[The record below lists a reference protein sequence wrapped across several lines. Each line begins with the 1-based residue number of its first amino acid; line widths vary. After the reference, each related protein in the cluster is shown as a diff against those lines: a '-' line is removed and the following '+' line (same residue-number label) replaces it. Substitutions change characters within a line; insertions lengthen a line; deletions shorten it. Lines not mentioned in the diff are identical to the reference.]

1 MQSFSWR
8 LALLSLFAVAG
19 CRAEFQLK
27 KYTTNEALYQAS
39 LRQFERGKWDDAAAG
54 FEKLT
59 LELAPRDTLAARSF
73 WYLGLSR
80 QQQRDFLRAAQA
92 FNRIFESFPDDSLSE
107 HALFQEGRS
116 YQSLWTRVDRDASY
130 GDAALSTFT
139 SLGTYYPN
147 SKLKD
152 SADAQIRALE
162 AMFAEKN
169 YRTGLY
175 YFRDKAYDS
184 GILYFR
190 QVLENWPNAPRA
202 REASLRLIETYQI
215 LGYKEEIGEICSN
228 IRTKYPND
236 AEVAKACPA
245 PAAAAARPPTAG
257 DTVTVR

>member
-8 LALLSLFAVAG
+8 LALLSLIVVAG
-19 CRAEFQLK
+19 CRADFQLK
-27 KYTTNEALYQAS
+27 KYNTNEALYEAS

-80 QQQRDFLRAAQA
+80 QRQRDFLRAAQA

-139 SLGTYYPN
+139 SLGTYYPT

-152 SADAQIRALE
+152 SAAAEIAKLQ

-184 GILYFR
+184 GVLYFR
-190 QVLENWPNAPRA
+190 QVLENWPDAPRA
-202 REASLRLIETYQI
+202 RDASLRLIETYQI
-215 LGYKEEIGEICSN
+215 LGYKEEIGEICAN
-228 IRTKYPND
+228 LRTKYPND
-236 AEVAKACPA
+236 VEVAKACPA